1 LLLLIFCKVFKNKFR
16 LNNKIIKKYNSSRKL
31 ENYNLPICLAPFKS
45 LRFMPNGD
53 ITVCCHNNSYVLGSY
68 PQNTIKEVWEGD
80 KLKKLRKSISK
91 ADFSLGCQVCLDAFE
106 AGLFESVNPLLY
118 EKFDINKLQPVIL
131 DFKIATECNL
141 ECIMCSEYSS
151 SEIRR
156 KNEFVFKNLYDEN
169 FIFQIHN
176 LLPGIKAARF
186 SGGEPFLNKI
196 YYKLWDLIINLNPDC
211 EIYIQTNG
219 TILNDK
225 IKNLLEKG
233 KFFLNVSV
241 DSVNCKNYSKIRVNG
256 DFNKL
261 KSNIEYF
268 SEYSQRNSRKF
279 GITACAMKDNLA
291 ELPKIVEFA
300 NKYNAEIWFSE
311 VYFPFLNAL
320 WTQKSEFL
328 RENLSQLEKY
338 NFEIHNSIAA
348 KNNEIYQN
356 LLKRINNIIRI
367 AEKIEKNTK
376 YFIKTEKLLIKL
388 KKIYINHN
396 SFDLKDF
403 IKIEKAINRLGDV
416 FIYDF
421 TLEFSKFYD
430 KKYIFQQLNF
440 YSEEKLFRSFEIL
453 TKNYHC

>member
-1 LLLLIFCKVFKNKFR
+1 VFKNKFR

-31 ENYNLPICLAPFKS
+31 ENYNLPICLAPFKN

-225 IKNLLEKG
+225 IKNLIEKG
-233 KFFLNVSV
+233 KFFINVSV

-268 SEYSQRNSRKF
+268 SEYSQRNNRKF
-279 GITACAMKDNLA
+279 GITACAMKDNIYEWA
-291 ELPKIVEFA
+291 DIVLFA
-300 NKYNAEIWFSE
+300 NHFNAEIWFSE
-311 VYFPFLNAL
+311 VFFPFKNAL
-320 WTQKSEFL
+320 WCQDSNFLKAAFEFL
-328 RENLSQLEKY
+328 KTKKVLNSHDSETVANNILVY
-338 NFEIHNSIAA
+338 N
-348 KNNEIYQN
+348 N
-356 LLKRINNIIRI
+356 LLKRLERLIL
-367 AEKIEKNTK
+367 EIEKREKSTK
-376 YFIKTEKLLIKL
+376 YFITNEILL
-388 KKIYINHN
+388 KKIKKYGK
-396 SFDLKDF
+396 SLMGGDLQ
-403 IKIEKAINRLGDV
+403 KIETAIFESGDEE
-416 FIYDF
+416 IIDF
-421 TLEFSKFYD
+421 TLLFNKFYSINYVFEYLSGINKD
-430 KKYIFQQLNF
+430 VLVNNF
-440 YSEEKLFRSFEIL
+440 RFLR
-453 TKNYHC
+453 KNAL

>member
-1 LLLLIFCKVFKNKFR
+1 MLLIFCKVFKNKFR

-31 ENYNLPICLAPFKS
+31 ENYELPICLAPFKS

-53 ITVCCHNNSYVLGSY
+53 INVCCHNNSYVLGRY
-68 PQNTIKEVWEGD
+68 PQNNIKEVWEGD

-106 AGLFESVNPLLY
+106 SGDFESVNPLLY
-118 EKFDINKLQPVIL
+118 EDFDQKKDQPVIL

-141 ECIMCSEYSS
+141 ECVMCSEYSS
-151 SEIRR
+151 SAIRA
-156 KNEFVFKNLYDEN
+156 KNDIAFKDLYDEN
-169 FIFQIHN
+169 FINQIKN
-176 LLPGIKAARF
+176 FIPEIKAARF

-196 YYKLWDLIINLNPDC
+196 YYKLWDIIIKRNNDC

-219 TILNDK
+219 TILNEK
-225 IKNLLEKG
+225 IKNLLEQG
-233 KFFLNVSV
+233 KFFINVSI
-241 DSVNCKNYSKIRVNG
+241 DAVNPELYSKIRVNG

-261 KSNIEYF
+261 KSNIEFF
-268 SEYSQRNSRKF
+268 SEYSQRNNRKL

-311 VYFPFLNAL
+311 VYFPFWNAL
-320 WTQKSEFL
+320 WTQKSEFI
-328 RENLSQLEKY
+328 RKNLLELEKY

-348 KNNEIYQN
+348 KNHKIYQN
-356 LLKRINNIIRI
+356 LINRINNTLRI
-367 AEKIEKNTK
+367 TENIEKNTK
-376 YFIKTEKLLIKL
+376 YFIKTEKLLLKL
-388 KKIYINHN
+388 KKIYITHCFN
-396 SFDLKDF
+396 DLQDF

-440 YSEEKLFRSFEIL
+440 YSEDKLFRNFEIL
-453 TKNYHC
+453 TKNFRY